1 MENFMADLR
10 NAFGILGA
18 LASPT
23 FTYAPED
30 IQIILHSATPDGTE
44 FEHLVAGFAE
54 GTFLQITK
62 DEQVFSTPNQITM
75 DGRTQRII
83 KPLQSTYTIA
93 ITLTQTSISNL
104 ALQQLFAR
112 DVQSTFNTNSSANY
126 AKQSISIKDQ
136 KSVMLLG
143 PVPVW
148 IEQQPTVAYA
158 SNLET
163 RQWVLKAFVSGQNL
177 QIRGN
182 QAEFEFTGLL
192 GGVVGGVTG
201 LLGL

>member
-1 MENFMADLR
+1 MADLR

-54 GTFLQITK
+54 GTFIQISK

-75 DGRTQRII
+75 DGRTQRMV

-93 ITLTQTSISNL
+93 ITLTQSSISNT
-104 ALQQLFAR
+104 ALGQLNAR
-112 DVQSTFNTNSSANY
+112 DIQSTFNPNGSGSY
-126 AKQSISIKDQ
+126 AKQTISIKDQ

-148 IEQQPTVAYA
+148 LEAEPTVAYG

-163 RQWVLKAFVSGQNL
+163 RQWVLKAFVNGQTL
-177 QIRGN
+177 RIRGN

-201 LLGL
+201 VLGL